1 MYRILVM
8 NLGGT
13 STKLA
18 IFEDKQCVVDYSC
31 KHSLEEMEKNPLS
44 VDQVAYRK
52 EIILNWLSENG
63 FSMDDFDA
71 LAVRC
76 TPIKEVRDGG
86 TYEIAGTYREKV
98 LAHYHP
104 DQVPEHG
111 TRISVPIA
119 EELIGERKIPMYVTD
134 PGSVNELSEI
144 ARISGIKDYP
154 YTSSFH
160 ALNQRATAR
169 KYAESVGKAYQDC
182 RLIVAHLGAGIS
194 VGAHVNGRICDV
206 NNAGYGTG
214 PFTPQRA
221 GTVETGTLISLCF
234 DKGLTKKEVQRIV
247 RGDAG
252 VLSHLGTDDMRE
264 VEARIAS
271 GDRYAELVFNA
282 MAYQIAKA
290 IGAEAAVL
298 QGQVDAILITGGI
311 AHSNKLVD
319 EISSYVKAFAPVI
332 AFPGEFENEAL
343 ALGAYRVMSG
353 EEAPQ
358 QL

>member
-18 IFEDKQCVVDYSC
+18 IFENKQCVVDYSC
-31 KHSLEEMEKNPLS
+31 KHALEELEKHPLS
-44 VDQVAYRK
+44 VEQVMYRK
-52 EIILNWLSENG
+52 EIILNWLAENG

-76 TPIKEVRDGG
+76 TPIKDVRNGG
-86 TYEIAGTYREKV
+86 TYEISGVYREKV

-104 DQVPEHG
+104 EQIPEHG

-119 EELIGERKIPMYVTD
+119 EELIGDRKIPMYVTD
-134 PGSVNELSEI
+134 PGSVNELSEV
-144 ARISGIKDYP
+144 AKISGIKDYP
-154 YTSSFH
+154 YTTSFH

-169 KYAESVGKAYQDC
+169 KYAESVGKAYRDC

-194 VGAHVNGRICDV
+194 VGAHENGRICDV

-221 GTVETGTLISLCF
+221 GTVETGTLINLCF
-234 DKGLTKKEVQRIV
+234 DKGLTKAEVQRIV
-247 RGDAG
+247 RGNAG
-252 VLSHLGTDDMRE
+252 ILSQLGTDDMRE
-264 VEARIAS
+264 VEARIAN
-271 GDRYAELVFNA
+271 GDQFAELVFKA

-290 IGAEAAVL
+290 IGAKAAVL
-298 QGQVDAILITGGI
+298 RGRIDAILITGGI
-311 AHSNKLVD
+311 AHSKKLVD
-319 EISSYVKAFAPVI
+319 EINSYVKTFAPVI
-332 AFPGEFENEAL
+332 VFPGEFENEAL
-343 ALGAYRVMSG
+343 ALGAYRIMSG
-353 EEAPQ
+353 EETLQ